1 MKTLR
6 FVIILLAALVITQ
19 GVVHTELLA
28 QSQQVQPSKSLMVAN
43 SSQIYNVQDKEFVS
57 LADVLSNLEQYF
69 DVTFLFKD
77 EIVANKYVDIN
88 KIQVG
93 AKTGEEL
100 SKIIH
105 NLGLTFTRVDEQ
117 TYVLLS
123 QPSTLKEENTLELVS
138 GTVTDAS
145 TGASLPGVNIAV
157 KGTTTGTSTDQDGAY
172 ELDVPSLQDTL
183 VFSFI
188 GYQTQEIP
196 IEGRTNIDV
205 SLQPLTIAGDELVVI
220 GYGTVQKSDL
230 TGSVSSVSEED
241 FNTGAQANVDQLI
254 QGRIPGVHMTQT
266 SGEPG
271 ARASIRIRGT
281 NSITAGNEPLYVID
295 GLPGAPLNALDP
307 GDIESIEVLK
317 DASAT
322 AIYGSRGANG
332 VILIT
337 TKQGQTGD
345 IQVNYSG
352 SVGSQR
358 VSNKLD
364 YLDGEE
370 YMNFINGVRQD
381 QGQTPPFSQE
391 EINSIGAGTDWQD
404 AIFRTAPIQDHKIS
418 FSGGSED
425 GTNYYISLN
434 HYDQEGIILSSSM
447 QRYGARMNI
456 SHTTD
461 RFNFGVNLN
470 TSVVNDDYVPLGTG
484 INMGAGVVTSALQM
498 DPVLTVRNEDG
509 EYAESQTQ
517 DLNNPVALA
526 QTTYHNT
533 QTNRT
538 FGNAFVEYS
547 ILDNLSA
554 KINFGS
560 NRNVSRTDDYT
571 SKVTRL
577 GQLNNGLAH
586 IGQGENT
593 DYLAEF
599 TLNYEEDFN
608 EDHSL
613 GAVAGYTYQEFINRG
628 FDATARDFP
637 TDAFQTNNLG
647 AGDTEQYTQSSGK
660 SKNQLLS
667 WLGRANYSYQNRYL
681 ATVTFRIDGSSRFG
695 EDNQY
700 GYFPSMALGWRLL
713 EESFFPDT
721 ELLSELKLRGSYG
734 LTGNQ
739 EIGNY
744 NSLVLLGTAGDA
756 IFDGSRH
763 VSVAPFQLSN
773 PDLKWEATEQFNIG
787 LDFGLWEDRIT
798 GSIDYF
804 VNNTY
809 DLLLNLPIPR
819 TSGFSTSL
827 QNVGD
832 TENRGLEVMVESR
845 NIVGDFNWSTTANM
859 ATVENKVTNLGELPF
874 ILQGGLAFQSDF
886 TILREGDPINSYWG
900 YKIDGIF
907 QSQEEV
913 DNSAQPQASPGD
925 LRFRDVNGDGSISD
939 DDRTILGD
947 PFPDFT
953 IGLNN
958 NFGYKGFDLDVFIE
972 SRLGYEMLNF
982 TKLESESPIQSL
994 RNRMSYVTDRW
1005 TPENPST
1012 EHPSFANYN
1021 RSFAVNSRVV
1031 EDASF
1036 VRLKNVRLSYTF
1048 PPGLNL
1054 GGVSS
1059 LSVYASAQN
1068 LLTITDYSGY
1078 DPDVSS
1084 FGSSNIRLD
1093 YNPYPVAQIYT
1104 LGINVNI

>member
-1 MKTLR
+1 MNWKIQGSLLVLLLCFMGINSVFAQISEQKMAQATLTHYGELDNSTDSR
-6 FVIILLAALVITQ
+6 IQLSAALERLEKAYDISFMYKSDLLVYKTVPAEILEYENLTLALQ
-19 GVVHTELLA
+19 ELLEPFNLTYTRLNNRTFA
-28 QSQQVQPSKSLMVAN
+28 ISFDFTKFASTEEQKVQE
-43 SSQIYNVQDKEFVS
+43 QIQ
-57 LADVLSNLEQYF
+57 
-69 DVTFLFKD
+69 
-77 EIVANKYVDIN
+77 
-88 KIQVG
+88 
-93 AKTGEEL
+93 
-100 SKIIH
+100 
-105 NLGLTFTRVDEQ
+105 
-117 TYVLLS
+117 
-123 QPSTLKEENTLELVS
+123 

-145 TGASLPGVNIAV
+145 TGEPLPGVNIAV

-172 ELDVPSLQDTL
+172 ELNVPSLQDTL

-188 GYQTQEIP
+188 GYQAQEIP
-196 IEGRTNIDV
+196 IQGRTTVDV
-205 SLQPLTIAGDELVVI
+205 SLKPLTIAGDEVVVI
-220 GYGTVQKSDL
+220 GYGTVQKRDL

-254 QGRIPGVHMTQT
+254 QGRVPGVHMTQT

-295 GLPGAPLNALDP
+295 GMPGAPLNSLDP
-307 GDIESIEVLK
+307 GDIESIEILK

-337 TKQGQTGD
+337 TKQGQAGD
-345 IQVNYSG
+345 IQVSYNG

-358 VSNKLD
+358 IANKLD
-364 YLDGEE
+364 YLNGEE
-370 YMNFINGVRQD
+370 YMNFINGIRQD
-381 QGQTPPFSQE
+381 QGRELPFSQD
-391 EINSIGAGTDWQD
+391 EINAIGEGTDWQD
-404 AIFRTAPIQDHKIS
+404 AILRTALVQDHQIS
-418 FSGGSED
+418 FSGGSDE
-425 GTNYYISLN
+425 GTSYYISLN
-434 HYDQEGIILSSSM
+434 HYDQEGIIISSSM
-447 QRYGARMNI
+447 KRYGARMNI
-456 SHTTD
+456 SHSTD
-461 RFNFGVNLN
+461 RFDFGLNLN
-470 TSVVNDDYVPLGTG
+470 TSVVHNDYVPLSNG
-484 INMGAGVVTSALQM
+484 INIGAGVMVSTLQM
-498 DPVLTVRNEDG
+498 DPVLPIYNEDG

-526 QTTYHNT
+526 QTTYHDL

-538 FGNAFVEYS
+538 FGNAYVEYS

-554 KINFGS
+554 KVNFGS
-560 NRNVSRTDDYT
+560 NRSISRDDDYT
-571 SKVTRL
+571 SRITKL
-577 GQLNNGLAH
+577 GQLSNGRAH
-586 IGQGENT
+586 IGQRENT
-593 DYLAEF
+593 DYLGEF
-599 TLNYEEDFN
+599 TLNYEEDFT

-613 GAVAGYTYQEFINRG
+613 SAVAGYTYQEFVNRR
-628 FDATARDFP
+628 FDATSRDFP
-637 TDAFQTNNLG
+637 TDAFRTNNLR
-647 AGDTEQYTQSSGK
+647 AGDTEQYNQSSGK

-667 WLGRANYSYQNRYL
+667 WLGRANYSYQDRYL
-681 ATVTFRIDGSSRFG
+681 ATLTFRVDGSSRFG

-713 EESFFPDT
+713 EEPFFP
-721 ELLSELKLRGSYG
+721 EMNLFSELKLRGSYG

-773 PDLKWEATEQFNIG
+773 PDLKWETTEQFNIG

-819 TSGFSTSL
+819 TTGFSTSL

-832 TENRGLEVMVESR
+832 TENRGLEVMVKSR
-845 NIVGDFNWSTTANM
+845 NVVGDLNWSTTANM
-859 ATVENKVTNLGELPF
+859 STVENKVTNLGELPL

-900 YKIDGIF
+900 YKVDGIF
-907 QSQEEV
+907 QSQNEV

-958 NFGYKGFDLDVFIE
+958 NFGYKGFNMDVFIE

-982 TKLESESPIQSL
+982 TKLETESPLQSL
-994 RNRMSYVTDRW
+994 RNRQSYVLNRW
-1005 TPENPST
+1005 TSENPST
-1012 EHPSFANYN
+1012 EHPSFANYD
-1021 RSFAVNSRVV
+1021 RSLAVNSRVV

-1036 VRLKNVRLSYTF
+1036 IRLKNVRLSYTF
-1048 PPGLNL
+1048 PPEFNL

-1104 LGINVNI
+1104 LGINVNF